1 MLIRSKIFNLKIF
14 KFLIFNLY
22 IFILNKLGM
31 TTRLIEL
38 EFINGSRKGQREFI
52 PRMELNP
59 SDNSMPFTLTRLQF
73 PFKPA
78 FAMTINKSQGQTL
91 YKVGIYL
98 PDNLFTH
105 GQLYVAL
112 SRVTDSNNIFIS
124 SFSNKIRNI
133 VFQEIFTIGFTN

>member
-1 MLIRSKIFNLKIF
+1 
-14 KFLIFNLY
+14 
-22 IFILNKLGM
+22 M

-133 VFQEIFTIGFTN
+133 VFEEIFTIGFTN